1 MTADLIKNF
10 ANTTLAQETGALS
23 DARIAEVVDQFLGL
37 APGVVAQREDILNYL
52 RSRFS
57 VSQDAYQIL
66 DTDVANRVPPWVK
79 DRRASGELIWQFW
92 ERYRLYMQPKLAAPT
107 LNQLDDLT
115 NDILDRL
122 SNPQTPGPWERR
134 GMVVGQVQSGKTG
147 NYVGL
152 MNKAADAGYKVIIVL
167 AGLHDTLRNQT
178 QVRIDEGFL
187 GFNPTADALSL
198 AKANNRIGVGKFN
211 KNLAVNALTTRLGDF
226 SKQVAQRSAIPVT
239 SSDPIVLVIKKNP
252 SILKNLILWL
262 AAQGET
268 RDGKKLIE
276 DVPLLLIDDEAD
288 NASIN
293 TSKES
298 ISTINGLI
306 RALLSLFNQSAY
318 VGYTATPFA
327 NIFIPIQDEAVAKGL
342 DTKIKGFDFKVGQD
356 LFPRD
361 FIINIPAPSNYVGPA
376 KVFGLPAAAQSEQSE
391 EALPIVVNLD
401 RDKGTP
407 GDYADFVP
415 DKHKKDDS
423 KPSQLPPSL
432 IRAVRHFVLVCAAR
446 QARQQTSQH
455 NSMLVHVSR
464 FVPWIDR
471 IALLVDQTLKDYQRQ
486 IEFNTGP
493 LWGELEKMW
502 ADEFVP
508 VTATIKND
516 MDADPNG
523 YKDSEIQPIA
533 WFAIRENLFSTIMKI
548 EVRAVHGQ
556 SKTTNLEYHNIT
568 PLNYAQAEDEV
579 PPRYLSIIAVGG
591 DKLSRGLTL
600 EGLSISY
607 YLRASKMYDTLMQMG
622 RWFGYRPGYVDL
634 CRLFTSSDLIDW
646 YKFITIASEEVRED
660 FDRMFMLDQTPRD
673 FGLKVR
679 CHPDVLT
686 VTALNKFRD
695 ARPMDL
701 SYSAELEQ
709 SRRLKIDERTFRHN
723 LDSVERLLP
732 QMGPTVM
739 PPNATSARRTNH
751 VWRTNS
757 YVVCQFLRE
766 YRIEPIV
773 MDMPKIIDYIEQQT
787 SNDDL
792 IEWTVV
798 LMNNSQAGQDNS
810 WDFSIGGAP
819 TPVGLTSRSN
829 PSKNTGFYEIGKSQI
844 ISPTSGDEYIDLNN
858 EQVNQAQK
866 ETEEDWIKKG
876 KTEKRPAYPS
886 TFRIKYNR
894 PSSKGLL
901 LIYPLNPAVEMP
913 VPGSKP
919 EEKKKET
926 CIISPV
932 PVIGLAISFPRIK
945 NDRKIK
951 YFVNQQY
958 NMEYDYD
965 DTLPE
970 MSNE

>member
-66 DTDVANRVPPWVK
+66 DIDKADRVPPWVK
-79 DRRASGELIWQFW
+79 DRRASGELVWQFW

-122 SNPQTPGPWERR
+122 SNPRTPGPWERR

-178 QVRIDEGFL
+178 QIRIDEGFL

-226 SKQVAQRSAIPVT
+226 SKPVAQRSAIPVT

-327 NIFIPIQDEAVAKGL
+327 NIFIPMQDEAVAKGL
-342 DTKIKGFDFKVGQD
+342 DTKIKGFDFRVGQD

-401 RDKGTP
+401 RDNGTP

-415 DKHKKDDS
+415 DKHKKDDP

-432 IRAVRHFVLVCAAR
+432 TRAVRHFVLVCAAR
-446 QARQQTSQH
+446 QARQQTNQH

-508 VTATIKND
+508 VTATIRKD

-523 YKDSEIQPIA
+523 YKDSEIQPIT
-533 WFAIRENLFSTIMKI
+533 WSAIRENLFSTIMKI

-556 SKTTNLEYHNIT
+556 TKTTNLKYHNIT

-579 PPRYLSIIAVGG
+579 PPRYLSVIAVGG

-634 CRLFTSSDLIDW
+634 CRLFTSSELINW
-646 YKFITIASEEVRED
+646 YEFITTASEEVRED
-660 FDRMFMLDQTPRD
+660 FDRMFMLNGTPRD

-679 CHPDVLT
+679 VHSGMLIISAV
-686 VTALNKFRD
+686 NKTREGQL
-695 ARPMDL
+695 MEL
-701 SYSAELEQ
+701 SYSAELRQ
-709 SRRLKIDERTFRHN
+709 TRLMKIDKLSFQRNWDAFN
-723 LDSVERLLP
+723 RLLP
-732 QMGPTVM
+732 QLGQTII
-739 PPNATSARRTNH
+739 PPNKKYEKQNNY
-751 VWRTNS
+751 VWKTNS
-757 YVVCQFLRE
+757 YVLCQFLGE
-766 YRIEPIV
+766 YQVDPLI

-787 SNDDL
+787 ENGDL
-792 IEWTVV
+792 VDWTVV
-798 LMNNSQAGQDNS
+798 LINNGDADDAASHNFLIDGEQKS
-810 WDFSIGGAP
+810 
-819 TPVGLTSRSN
+819 VGLTSRSN
-829 PSKNTGFYEIGKSQI
+829 VSGKPTLYEISKAQL
-844 ISPTSGDEYIDLNN
+844 ISPPDEYIDLTDKQIGKALD
-858 EQVNQAQK
+858 ETKGDWTKK
-866 ETEEDWIKKG
+866 ER
-876 KTEKRPAYPS
+876 KTVPKEPS

-901 LIYPLNPAVEMP
+901 LIYPLNPNVRES
-913 VPGSKP
+913 GSGN
-919 EEKKKET
+919 T
-926 CIISPV
+926 QLISPV
-932 PVIGLAISFPRIK
+932 PIISMAISFPNIEG
-945 NDRKIK
+945 DRKVR
-951 YFVNQQY
+951 YLANQQFRSAF
-958 NMEYDYD
+958 EYDSND
-965 DTLPE
+965 PD